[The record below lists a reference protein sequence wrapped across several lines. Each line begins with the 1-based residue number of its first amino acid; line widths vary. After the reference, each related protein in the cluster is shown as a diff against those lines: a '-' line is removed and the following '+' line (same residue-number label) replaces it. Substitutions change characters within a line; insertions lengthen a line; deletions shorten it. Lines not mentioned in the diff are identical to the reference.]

1 MSDIRP
7 QFAIAVPHPALA
19 RRGSDRGAIEGREN
33 RRRASGLSRCR
44 GGGRQ
49 ASWQRG
55 SPFRRAATPLQI
67 SLPRFRAES
76 RFPRFPALRAG
87 GWPTWTLLL
96 YLPTPAAIC
105 RSFYR
110 ERVDLACALRWTA
123 RLGMHEAVANH
134 FSVAVDADSRRFLI
148 NANQVHF
155 ARVRA
160 SEVLLIDADDPETM
174 RRPDAPDPTAWGLH
188 GGVHRA
194 CAHARCVMHV
204 HSIHATVL
212 ASLAN
217 SRLPPID
224 QNSATFFNRH
234 VVDEGYAGLGFEDEG
249 ERCARLLAD
258 PKDKVMVM
266 GNHGVLVIGD
276 SVADTFN
283 RLFYFERAA
292 EIYIKALWTGRPLR
306 TLSDGVAE
314 KVAREMDRYPD
325 QAERHFAELKAIL
338 DAEEPAYR
346 S

>member
-1 MSDIRP
+1 M
-7 QFAIAVPHPALA
+7 
-19 RRGSDRGAIEGREN
+19 
-33 RRRASGLSRCR
+33 
-44 GGGRQ
+44 
-49 ASWQRG
+49 
-55 SPFRRAATPLQI
+55 
-67 SLPRFRAES
+67 
-76 RFPRFPALRAG
+76 
-87 GWPTWTLLL
+87 LL

-212 ASLAN
+212 ASLAD